1 MQQHI
6 QMYVTC
12 AGKQLKDYMRKAA
25 RREFKPSAAHV
36 TFCAKGND
44 IRSKKSTVELK
55 TSKDT

>member
-1 MQQHI
+1 
-6 QMYVTC
+6 MYVTC